1 MGLSAYIFRVFIDI
15 LCPSP
20 RTTEWDY
27 ELGDGCRSISNFL
40 VDIYQLLLLITMVYV
55 IYKTNGAWNRLKDIF
70 GFVRHAA
77 ADEGGRARLAAEGA
91 AMLAQ
96 STQRMKRR
104 RSLTTVSSATRTQ
117 SRPITCSSVQPSR
130 SRVLRS

>member
-1 MGLSAYIFRVFIDI
+1 MGGEREADFEIKYWLVGLGRYYALPLTVGLSAYIFRVFIDI

-96 STQRMKRR
+96 STQRMKTG
-104 RSLTTVSSATRTQ
+104 LKTE
-117 SRPITCSSVQPSR
+117 
-130 SRVLRS
+130 